1 MSRYWT
7 NLADL
12 YQEGILTE
20 TAELAA
26 VANAFQIRI
35 SPTMQK
41 QLADVTPHEKEALIR
56 QFIPSPLEANILP
69 TELDDPIGDRR
80 FTPTPGV
87 VHRYKDRA
95 LLKIT
100 QLCEVYCR
108 FCFRKEMIGQKGAT
122 LSEAELQDAITYFQE
137 HSELWEVILTG
148 GDPLILS
155 TRRLQGVFDAL
166 CNIAHIENIRI
177 HSRIPIVSPEKI
189 TPELLAL
196 LERCIDQGKAITVVI
211 HANHASEFSA
221 DAQIALKKLRKTGVL
236 LLSQSVLL
244 KDINDSIPALTAL
257 MHTFLR
263 NGIKPYYLHQMD
275 LARGTSHFVV
285 EEARAIELVQQLR
298 QAISGIA
305 IPHLIVEIPEGEGKR
320 VLA

>member
-12 YQEGILTE
+12 YEEGLLTE
-20 TAELAA
+20 TAELIE
-26 VANAFQIRI
+26 VAKAFQIKI
-35 SPTMQK
+35 SPTIQK
-41 QLADVTPHEKEALIR
+41 QLENVTADERDALIR

-80 FTPTPGV
+80 FTPIPGV

-122 LSEAELQDAITYFQE
+122 LSESELKAAITYFQA
-137 HSELWEVILTG
+137 HTELWEVILTG

-155 TRRLQGVFDAL
+155 ARRLQIVFEAL
-166 CNIAHIENIRI
+166 CTIPHIQNIRI
-177 HSRIPIVSPEKI
+177 HSRIPIISPEKI
-189 TPELLAL
+189 TPELLML
-196 LERCIDQGKAITVVI
+196 LENCIDQGKAITLVI
-211 HANHASEFSA
+211 HANHASEFSE
-221 DAQIALKKLRKTGVL
+221 DAKIILKKLRKAGVL

-257 MHTFLR
+257 MRAFII

-285 EEARAIELVQQLR
+285 EEARAIKLVETLR
-298 QAISGIA
+298 QEISGIC
-305 IPHLIVEIPEGEGKR
+305 IPRLIVEIPEGEGKR
-320 VLA
+320 ALA